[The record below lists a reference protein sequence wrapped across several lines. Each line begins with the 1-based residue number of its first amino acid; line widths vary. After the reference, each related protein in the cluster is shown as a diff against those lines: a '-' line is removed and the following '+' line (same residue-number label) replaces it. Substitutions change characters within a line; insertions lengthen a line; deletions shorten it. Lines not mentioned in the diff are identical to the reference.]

1 MKNSKPS
8 SDKDRIARELLR
20 RRAARD
26 SLIDYSRY
34 TNRAY
39 RPADHHVQIAE
50 ALERVERG
58 EVKRLMIFMPP
69 RHGKS
74 ELASRRFPAWFMGR
88 HPERSIIAASY
99 NSDLAGDFGREV
111 RNIMASPEHEALF
124 TGSKLAQDSKSQNRW
139 HTDQGGGYTA
149 AGVGTAITGRGA
161 HVLLIDD
168 PVKDREAADSEVVRE
183 KTYRWYL
190 STAYTRLEGVIT
202 DDDDDPLWR
211 DIDEAKEKGQPFD
224 GAVVLIQTRWHEDD
238 LAGRLL
244 ADMERGADQWE
255 VLSLPAINEAGE
267 ALWPQKYPVDRLKQ
281 IERTV
286 STREWSSLF
295 QQNPSAEDGTHF
307 KREWFEETLYP
318 AKDIPEIVRTGNV
331 YLTADYALTA
341 DGGDY
346 TEIAAWSMTASEH
359 LYCVGWWS
367 GQVDQLD
374 WCEEMLDMVRALK
387 PHRHVAESGQIR
399 RATEG
404 YIRRRMRER
413 KDFVALEWLP
423 SSANK
428 LANARAFQVMA
439 ENRRIHF
446 PDTVW
451 AERVI
456 SQLLRF
462 PSGRYDD
469 AVDACGLIGRF
480 IDHVWEKQKP
490 PPKPE
495 TLEQAWN
502 KPLTMGDLLGPR

>member
-1 MKNSKPS
+1 MTSLQLSPQQ
-8 SDKDRIARELLR
+8 AATELLR
-20 RRAARD
+20 RRRARD
-26 SLIDYSRY
+26 SLIDYSRF

-58 EVKRLMIFMPP
+58 ECKRLMIFMPP

-124 TGSKLAQDSKSQNRW
+124 SGSKLAQDSKSQNRW

-202 DDDDDPLWR
+202 DDDSDPLWR
-211 DIDEAKEKGQPFD
+211 DIDEAKEKGEAFD

-244 ADMERGADQWE
+244 HDMERGADQWE
-255 VLSLPAINEAGE
+255 VLSLPAINEGQ
-267 ALWPQKYPVDRLKQ
+267 ALWPAKYPIKRLEQ
-281 IERTV
+281 IKATV
-286 STREWSSLF
+286 SPREWSSLF
-295 QQNPSAEDGTHF
+295 QQEPTAEDGDTF
-307 KREWFEETLYP
+307 KREWFESSQYP
-318 AKDIPEIVRTGNV
+318 AHQIGDMIQQGNV
-331 YLTADYALTA
+331 YLTGDYAVTA

-346 TEIAAWSMTASEH
+346 TEIAAWSILPSEH
-359 LYCVGWWS
+359 VYCVGWWS

-374 WCEEMLDMVRALK
+374 WCEELLDMVSTFKPLK
-387 PHRHVAESGQIR
+387 HIAESGVIR
-399 RATEG
+399 KATES
-404 YIRRRMRER
+404 YIKRRMRER
-413 KDFVALEWLP
+413 KDFVALEWMP
-423 SSANK
+423 TTQNK
-428 LANARAFQVMA
+428 LANARSFQAMA
-439 ENRRIHF
+439 SNGRVHF

-462 PSGRYDD
+462 PGGRYDD
-469 AVDACGLIGRF
+469 AVDACGLMGRF
-480 IDHVWEKQKP
+480 IDQMWQSQKP
-490 PPKPE
+490 KKTM

-502 KPLTMGDLLGPR
+502 QPMTINQMLGKR